1 MISKNQ
7 VNHLNH
13 LNQGSDFFKP
23 YVVFILLILNEAI
36 YVSNKHD

>member
-7 VNHLNH
+7 VNPLNP